1 MYTVFYFMIMMWD
14 PGFKQDRKGY
24 GSIVVCLCVK
34 LCQGVE
40 HFCKACYCAFLFF
53 SENCLFSLFTHLL
66 TGIFVLC
73 SYNFHSPSYSLD
85 FNPMSEVKI
94 FNQFLNDLCAVWE
107 ISIYLLSFA
116 GGYTILPA
124 LLDLLSFIQCMPFTP
139 LPNIWWS

>member
-1 MYTVFYFMIMMWD
+1 MFYFMIMMWD

-34 LCQGVE
+34 GLNTFVKHVTVHSC
-40 HFCKACYCAFLFF
+40 FF
-53 SENCLFSLFTHLL
+53 SENCLFSLSAHLL
-66 TGIFVLC
+66 TSIFVLG
-73 SYNFHSPSYSLD
+73 SYNFRSPSYSLD

-124 LLDLLSFIQCMPFTP
+124 LLDLLSFIQCIPFTP